1 MSSGSRIN
9 QLLKVSEW
17 KVSKMK
23 GRACVLG
30 GRWCGCGVGGVL
42 GMGGVAQGIK
52 DLSALP
58 CLRSSGG
65 GVKQASVKF

>member
-1 MSSGSRIN
+1 M
-9 QLLKVSEW
+9 
-17 KVSKMK
+17 
-23 GRACVLG
+23 CVG
-30 GRWCGCGVGGVL
+30 WEVMWVWGWCVCVV
-42 GMGGVAQGIK
+42 GVAQGIK